1 MYNVKRVSG
10 VVLLFL
16 IVGLIYHKE
25 AFSHGAKRSIPE
37 AEGRSITAKVWLPA
51 RIAAHAGV
59 PLQLRSSFLL
69 HLGLHRYLFALLSRY
84 PGRWSCILLDFVH
97 RCRPIVHCRLE
108 LPLTPV

>member
-69 HLGLHRYLFALLSRY
+69 HLALPRSLFALLSRY
-84 PGRWSCILLDFVH
+84 PATWSSILLDLVH
-97 RCRPIVHCRLE
+97 RCRRTVHCSVE
-108 LPLTPV
+108 LR